1 MAWTT
6 KASPSTIQKSPDTM
20 QIPELKLTESEIAN
34 YISSRLA
41 ADYPQKAAML
51 QAIVNGNF
59 EEAVK
64 QIESAIEEESL
75 DDVELAGFFLDAE
88 GLLLESLVPI
98 AKYLND
104 EYARGVLFEFASGG
118 LEGYEEGD
126 PEYLVYKKVLETLDP
141 ETEE

>member
-1 MAWTT
+1 M
-6 KASPSTIQKSPDTM
+6 SL
-20 QIPELKLTESEIAN
+20 PELKLSESEVAT
-34 YISSRLA
+34 YINSRLV
-41 ADYPQKAAML
+41 ADYPQKVAML
-51 QAIVNGNF
+51 QAIVNGDF

-98 AKYLND
+98 AELLSD
-104 EYARGVLFEFASGG
+104 EYSRGVLYEFASGG

-141 ETEE
+141 EEAS